1 MTSVSSNNKYRRRSS
16 GGTLSLVV
24 AASAVAAATMTGD
37 TSAFTQYV
45 PRRSSMSLPASFAGG
60 DNTGGS
66 AAVLDRPFNLVDNL
80 SVKKKLNKI
89 IDSDRQE
96 KNMDDDEWELRLY
109 DDNINT
115 REKVARALVQ
125 VTGSS
130 ESDAFKT
137 LMSAQKNGFACVG
150 NKLCFETAEM
160 YNEGLRQ
167 QCLLSEIFPVTRD
180 TAGSDSEWE

>member
-1 MTSVSSNNKYRRRSS
+1 MTSLSSNNKCRRRSS

-24 AASAVAAATMTGD
+24 AASAVATATMTGD

-45 PRRSSMSLPASFAGG
+45 PRRSSMSLPALLVGG
-60 DNTGGS
+60 
-66 AAVLDRPFNLVDNL
+66 VLDRPLHLIDDL
-80 SVKKKLNKI
+80 SVKKQLNKI
-89 IDSDRQE
+89 TYSDRQE
-96 KNMDDDEWELRLY
+96 KNMNDDEWELRIY
-109 DDNINT
+109 DDQINT
-115 REKVARALVQ
+115 REKVARTLVQ

-137 LMSAQKNGFACVG
+137 MMSAQKNGFACVG

-167 QCLLSEIFPVTRD
+167 QCLLSEIFPVTCD